1 MTRVDEE
8 LVLDLVVYG
17 AAEPAGSKTR
27 TAYGVRDSNPKSRPW
42 KHQVAQIVAVHLG
55 NDPLELGPLELGPLT
70 LRLDFYTPR
79 PKGHHKPDGTL
90 NTPGRRL
97 PYPTRKPDVLKLA
110 RAVEDALTGI
120 AYRDDAQ
127 IVREHLAKHYGAPAR
142 VRIRI
147 YRITSTSDED
157 GDQ

>member
-1 MTRVDEE
+1 MSRADEQ
-8 LVLDLVVYG
+8 LVLDTTVYG
-17 AAEPAGSKTR
+17 QAEPAGSKTR

-55 NDPLELGPLELGPLT
+55 DDPLELGPLT
-70 LRLDFYTPR
+70 LRLDFYAPR

-147 YRITSTSDED
+147 YRITSTRDEDSDE
-157 GDQ
+157 

>member
-8 LVLDLVVYG
+8 LVLDIVVYG

-27 TAYGVRDSNPKSRPW
+27 TNWGVRDSNPKSRPW
-42 KHQVAQIVAVHLG
+42 KHQVAQVVALELG
-55 NDPLELGPLELGPLT
+55 DDPLETGPLT
-70 LRLDFYTPR
+70 LRLDFHTPR

-127 IVREHLAKHYGAPAR
+127 IVREHLAKHYGTPAR

-147 YRITSTSDED
+147 YRITSPTDED
-157 GDQ
+157 GDE